1 MLILAYLQCH
11 STNVIALRR
20 VYDGCRNPPFFFFLL
35 VANGWFYIASK
46 GRESTNT
53 SKKRRCRL
61 EIGAKR
67 RLALLGLNVVVMF

>member
-46 GRESTNT
+46 GERVDKHIQE
-53 SKKRRCRL
+53 
-61 EIGAKR
+61 AK
-67 RLALLGLNVVVMF
+67 MPI